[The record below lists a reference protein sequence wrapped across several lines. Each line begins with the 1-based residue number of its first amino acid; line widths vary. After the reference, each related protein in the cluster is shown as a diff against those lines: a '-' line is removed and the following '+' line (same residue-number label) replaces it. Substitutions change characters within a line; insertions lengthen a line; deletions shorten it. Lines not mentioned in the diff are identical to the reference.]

1 MPDNPNQ
8 IPPPPSGPPSGGP
21 PFGPPPDGPPP
32 GDWPPGPPPD
42 GPPSEMFGQQ
52 GDFGAAEE
60 LPPGFMAAEG
70 MPGGDGPPQ
79 AAMPQKMSALP
90 YVGRAMKLLGK
101 YKLQL
106 ALSLVLM
113 LVVSLAPF
121 LVSASFGPLI
131 QILGEAAAQNNWNA
145 VWSIQGS
152 LYNKPEQLREYVFED
167 YMATPL
173 SFTTI
178 FIVWALASILAVLLQ
193 LVQQWRM
200 TLLEQSLDVE
210 VQQQVYDHM
219 QTLSLDFFT
228 GAQTGGLMPRVLI
241 ETQSVQKLLTQV
253 LLSPL
258 VDIISLVIALAYLLG
273 LSWQMTIV
281 ALILGPFAFFLFRLT
296 MKKLESSANEM
307 MMNNRDLNAELEESI
322 SGMADIQVFNA
333 QQKRSHRFN
342 QAARAVANS
351 TSRMLI
357 WMHVSNTSSQVY
369 VAVSTAMVLLVGIMF
384 GSRFGLTLA
393 SLIVFIGFVP
403 AMFAPVQRVIMSYTT
418 YQSLVPG
425 IVGTY
430 QLLDTRPTVLE
441 RPGAQPLPPA
451 HGNVRFE
458 NVVFGYTPQQ
468 KILDGISFDI
478 REGETVSL
486 VGPIGCGKST
496 IMNLLLRFLEPEAG
510 RITIDGHDI
519 TGVTLQSLRSQVSK
533 LSQFPFFLKDT
544 IRENVRLG
552 KADAQEGE
560 ITWACRTAHIHDVIT
575 DSNRMPQ
582 GYNTIVDVQVPSGG
596 QKRLIALA
604 RCLLRNPEV
613 LLLDEPTENLDAD
626 QRNRLIKVIR
636 EYAKNPQNRR
646 TCVVISHDL
655 NFVAAVSDRI
665 LVLNHGKVEEE
676 GTHEELVV
684 REGLYKTLYE
694 LKNIDPALLRK
705 RDDPAS
711 DMAASGMAMGMP
723 GGMGMGM

>member
-1 MPDNPNQ
+1 
-8 IPPPPSGPPSGGP
+8 
-21 PFGPPPDGPPP
+21 
-32 GDWPPGPPPD
+32 
-42 GPPSEMFGQQ
+42 MFAQQ
-52 GDFGAAEE
+52 GDFGSAEE
-60 LPPGFMAAEG
+60 LPPGFMASEG

-79 AAMPQKMSALP
+79 SAMPQTMSAWP
-90 YVGRAMKLLGK
+90 YVGRAFKLLGK

-106 ALSLVLM
+106 ALSLTLM

-131 QILGEAAAQNNWNA
+131 QILGEAAAQNNWNE
-145 VWSIQGS
+145 VWSMPGS

-167 YMATPL
+167 YLATPL

-178 FIVWALASILAVLLQ
+178 FIIWAVASILAVLLQ

-210 VQQQVYDHM
+210 VQQQVYDHL

-273 LSWQMTIV
+273 LSWKMTIV
-281 ALILGPFAFFLFRLT
+281 ALILGPFAFFLFRFT
-296 MKKLESSANEM
+296 MKQLESSANQM

-342 QAARAVANS
+342 IAARAVANS

-384 GSRFGLTLA
+384 GSSFGLTLA

-430 QLLDTRPTVLE
+430 QLLDTRPTVME
-441 RPGAQPLPPA
+441 KPGAQPLPEA
-451 HGNVRFE
+451 HGNIHFE
-458 NVVFGYTPQQ
+458 NVVFGYTPRQ

-496 IMNLLLRFLEPEAG
+496 IMNLLLRFLEPESG
-510 RITIDGHDI
+510 RITIDDHDI
-519 TGVTLQSLRSQVSK
+519 SDVTLQSLRAQVSK

-552 KADAQEGE
+552 KMDAQEGE

-575 DSNRMPQ
+575 DPNRMPQ

-626 QRNRLIKVIR
+626 QRNRLIQVIR

-676 GTHEELVV
+676 GTHEELVK

>member
-1 MPDNPNQ
+1 MPP
-8 IPPPPSGPPSGGP
+8 GGP
-21 PFGPPPDGPPP
+21 PQGPPPDGPPP
-32 GDWPPGPPPD
+32 
-42 GPPSEMFGQQ
+42 EMFAQAAE
-52 GDFGAAEE
+52 FGSAEE

-70 MPGGDGPPQ
+70 MPGQGAPPE
-79 AAMPQKMSALP
+79 AMPQRMSARP
-90 YVGRAMKLLGK
+90 YFSRALSLLGK
-101 YKLQL
+101 HTGT
-106 ALSLVLM
+106 LVITLLLM
-113 LVVSLAPF
+113 LAVSLMPF
-121 LVSASFGPLI
+121 VVSASFGPLI
-131 QILGEAAAQNNWNA
+131 QILGRAASQNNLA
-145 VWSIQGS
+145 GVWGMTGTF
-152 LYNKPEQLREYVFED
+152 YDKPDSEYVIED
-167 YMATPL
+167 TIASLLTF

-178 FIVWALASILAVLLQ
+178 FIIWAVASIASVLLQ
-193 LVQQWRM
+193 FVQQWRM
-200 TLLEQSLDVE
+200 TRLEQSLDVE
-210 VQQQVYDHM
+210 IQQQVYDHL

-241 ETQSVQKLLTQV
+241 ETQSVQKFLTQV

-258 VDIISLVIALAYLLG
+258 VDVVALIIALGYLLA

-281 ALILGPFAFFLFRLT
+281 ALILAPLAFLFFRFTMSRL
-296 MKKLESSANEM
+296 EAAANQM
-307 MMNNRDLNAELEESI
+307 MLNNRDINAELEESI

-333 QQKRSHRFN
+333 QAKRSGRFN
-342 QAARAVANS
+342 QAARAVADS
-351 TSRMLI
+351 TARMLI
-357 WMHVSNTSSQVY
+357 WMHVSNASSQVY
-369 VAVSTAMVLLVGIMF
+369 VALSTALVLLVGIIF
-384 GSRFGLTLA
+384 APTFGLTLA

-430 QLLDTRPTVLE
+430 QLLDTRPTVME
-441 RPGAQPLPPA
+441 KPDAQPLPA
-451 HGNVRFE
+451 IHGNIRFE

-468 KILDGISFDI
+468 KILNGVSFEI
-478 REGETVSL
+478 REGETISL

-496 IMNLLLRFLEPEAG
+496 IMNLLLRFLEPESG
-510 RITIDGHDI
+510 RILLDGYDI
-519 TGVTLQSLRSQVSK
+519 SSVTLQSLRGQVSK

-552 KADAQEGE
+552 RADAQEGE

-575 DSNRMPQ
+575 DPTRMPQ

-604 RCLLRNPEV
+604 RCILRNPEV

-626 QRNRLIKVIR
+626 QRNRLIQVIR
-636 EYAKNPQNRR
+636 EYAQNQQNRR

-665 LVLNHGKVEEE
+665 IVLNQGKVADE
-676 GTHEELVV
+676 GTHEELIK

-694 LKNIDPALLRK
+694 LKNVDPALLRK
-705 RDDPAS
+705 RDEGAN
-711 DMAASGMAMGMP
+711 AAPTGMAMGMP

>member
-8 IPPPPSGPPSGGP
+8 MPPPPPGGP
-21 PFGPPPDGPPP
+21 PFGPPPDGAPP
-32 GDWPPGPPPD
+32 GDWPPGPPPE
-42 GPPSEMFGQQ
+42 GMPPAEMFAQAQ
-52 GDFGAAEE
+52 GDFGSAEE
-60 LPPGFMAAEG
+60 LPPGFMSADSA
-70 MPGGDGPPQ
+70 PGGDMPPQ
-79 AAMPQKMSALP
+79 APQKMSARP
-90 YVGRAMKLLGK
+90 YVGRAFKLLGK

-106 ALSLVLM
+106 ALSLILM

-145 VWSIQGS
+145 VWSMPGS
-152 LYNKPEQLREYVFED
+152 LYNKPELLREYVFED
-167 YMATPL
+167 YLATPL

-178 FIVWALASILAVLLQ
+178 FIVWAVASIMAVLLQ

-200 TLLEQSLDVE
+200 TLLEQSIDVE
-210 VQQQVYDHM
+210 IQQQVYDHL

-258 VDIISLVIALAYLLG
+258 VDVISLIIALAYLIG
-273 LSWQMTIV
+273 LSWQMTII
-281 ALILGPFAFFLFRLT
+281 ALILGPFAFFLFRFT
-296 MKKLESSANEM
+296 MKKLESSANQM
-307 MMNNRDLNAELEESI
+307 MMDNRDLNAELEESI

-333 QQKRSHRFN
+333 QAKRSQRFN
-342 QAARAVANS
+342 QAARAVANA

-369 VAVSTAMVLLVGIMF
+369 VAVSTAMVLLLGIMF
-384 GSRFGLTLA
+384 GNGFGLTLA

-403 AMFAPVQRVIMSYTT
+403 AMFAPVQRVIMAYTT

-425 IVGTY
+425 IIGTY
-430 QLLDTRPTVLE
+430 QLLDTRPTVME
-441 RPGAQPLPPA
+441 KPGAQPLPTV

-510 RITIDGHDI
+510 RIMIDGHDI
-519 TGVTLQSLRSQVSK
+519 SEVTLQSLRAQVSK

-552 KADAQEGE
+552 KADAQDGE
-560 ITWACRTAHIHDVIT
+560 ITWACRTSHIHDVIS
-575 DSNRMPQ
+575 DPNRMPQ

-626 QRNRLIKVIR
+626 QRNRLIQVIR
-636 EYAKNPQNRR
+636 EYAQDKQNRR

-665 LVLNHGKVEEE
+665 IVLNQGKVADE
-676 GTHEELVV
+676 GTHEDLVK

>member
-1 MPDNPNQ
+1 M
-8 IPPPPSGPPSGGP
+8 
-21 PFGPPPDGPPP
+21 
-32 GDWPPGPPPD
+32 PPGPPPD
-42 GPPSEMFGQQ
+42 GPPEEMFAQQ
-52 GDFGAAEE
+52 DDFGSAEE
-60 LPPGFMAAEG
+60 LPPGFMAAAG
-70 MPGGDGPPQ
+70 APSGDMPPQ
-79 AAMPQKMSALP
+79 DAMPQQMSAWP
-90 YVGRAMKLLGK
+90 YLGRAIKLLGK

-106 ALSLVLM
+106 ALSLLLM
-113 LVVSLAPF
+113 LIVSLAPF

-131 QILGEAAAQNNWNA
+131 QILGEAGAQNNWSA
-145 VWSIQGS
+145 VWGMEGS
-152 LYNKPEQLREYVFED
+152 LYNKPEPMREYVFED
-167 YMATPL
+167 YLATPL

-178 FIVWALASILAVLLQ
+178 FIIWAIASIFAVLLQ

-210 VQQQVYDHM
+210 VQQQVYDHL

-258 VDIISLVIALAYLLG
+258 VDILSLILALAYLIG

-281 ALILGPFAFFLFRLT
+281 ALILGPFAFFLFRYT
-296 MKKLESSANEM
+296 MKRLESSANQM
-307 MMNNRDLNAELEESI
+307 MMDNRDLNAELEESI

-342 QAARAVANS
+342 SAARAVANS
-351 TSRMLI
+351 TARMLI

-369 VAVSTAMVLLVGIMF
+369 VAVSTALVLLIGIMY
-384 GSRFGLTLA
+384 GSAFGLTLA

-441 RPGAQPLPPA
+441 RPGAQPLPPV

-458 NVVFGYTPQQ
+458 NVVFGYTPKQ
-468 KILDGISFDI
+468 KILRGISFEI
-478 REGETVSL
+478 REGETVAF

-496 IMNLLLRFLEPEAG
+496 IMNLLLRFLEPEQG

-519 TGVTLQSLRSQVSK
+519 STVTLHSLRSQVSK

-544 IRENVRLG
+544 VKENVRLG
-552 KADAQEGE
+552 RADAQDSE
-560 ITWACRTAHIHDVIT
+560 ITWACKTAHIHDVIM
-575 DSNRMPQ
+575 DPNKLLH

-613 LLLDEPTENLDAD
+613 LLLDEPTENLDAGE
-626 QRNRLIKVIR
+626 RNRMVQVIR

-655 NFVAAVSDRI
+655 NFVAGVADRI
-665 LVLNHGKVEEE
+665 IVLNHGVVEDE
-676 GTHEELVV
+676 GTHEELVK

-694 LKNIDPALLRK
+694 LKNIDPALLRQ
-705 RDDPAS
+705 RDDPNAV
-711 DMAASGMAMGMP
+711 APSGMAMGMP

>member
-1 MPDNPNQ
+1 MPDNFNRNL
-8 IPPPPSGPPSGGP
+8 PPPSGPPSGGP

-32 GDWPPGPPPD
+32 EDWPQGPPPD
-42 GPPSEMFGQQ
+42 GPPGEMFAG
-52 GDFGAAEE
+52 GAAELGSAEE

-70 MPGGDGPPQ
+70 MPGGAEMPPQ
-79 AAMPQKMSALP
+79 AQQKMSARP
-90 YVGRAMKLLGK
+90 YIGRAVKLLGK

-106 ALSLVLM
+106 VFSLVLM
-113 LVVSLAPF
+113 LVVALAPF

-131 QILGEAAAQNNWNA
+131 QILGEAAAQNNLND
-145 VWSIQGS
+145 VWGMTGS
-152 LYNKPEQLREYVFED
+152 LYNKPEALREYVFED
-167 YMATPL
+167 YLATPL

-178 FIVWALASILAVLLQ
+178 FIIWAVASIMAVLLQ

-210 VQQQVYDHM
+210 VQQQVYDHL

-228 GAQTGGLMPRVLI
+228 GAQTGGLMPRVLM

-258 VDIISLVIALAYLLG
+258 VDIASLIIALAYLIG

-281 ALILGPFAFFLFRLT
+281 ALVLGPFAFFLFRFT
-296 MKKLESSANEM
+296 MKKLESSANQM
-307 MMNNRDLNAELEESI
+307 MLDNRDINAELEESI

-333 QQKRSHRFN
+333 QARRSSRFN

-369 VAVSTAMVLLVGIMF
+369 VAVSTAMVLLVGILF

-441 RPGAQPLPPA
+441 KPNAQELPA
-451 HGNVRFE
+451 VHGNVRFE

-468 KILDGISFDI
+468 KILNGISFEI
-478 REGETVSL
+478 HEGETVSL

-496 IMNLLLRFLEPEAG
+496 VMNLLLRFLEPEEG
-510 RITIDGHDI
+510 RITIDGYDI
-519 TGVTLQSLRSQVSK
+519 SDVTLQSLRSQVSK

-552 KADAQEGE
+552 KADAKDSE
-560 ITWACRTAHIHDVIT
+560 IVWACRTAHIHDVIA
-575 DSNRMPQ
+575 DPNRLPR
-582 GYNTIVDVQVPSGG
+582 GYDTVMDVQIPSGG

-626 QRNRLIKVIR
+626 QRNRLIQVIR
-636 EYAKNPQNRR
+636 EYAQDKENRR

-655 NFVAAVSDRI
+655 NFIAAVSDRI
-665 LVLNHGKVEEE
+665 IVLNHGRVVDQ
-676 GTHEELVV
+676 GTHEELIQ

-705 RDDPAS
+705 RDDPSA
-711 DMAASGMAMGMP
+711 MAPSGMSMGMP
-723 GGMGMGM
+723 GGMGM